1 MTETVT
7 EPPPPSAN
15 GANETPLSEA
25 RIDALAALFPAWDAR
40 WILFEDAS
48 IVAVDKPFGI
58 STHAPDDRHRDDVV
72 TRLGAF
78 LRARGGDGYL
88 GIHQRLDR
96 DTSGV
101 LTFSRSKGANPS
113 LAKQFEGR
121 SVEKTYVAV
130 VEGKLALPK
139 DGVLRDVLAP
149 DRDGNVRVVTRG
161 RAPRGQDAVT
171 RVRVLERSG
180 ARMLVEAKPETGRTH
195 QIRAQLAHAGAPIL
209 GDDAYGGAP
218 HDRLLL
224 HAKSLALRHPLSD
237 RPLVFTSPMD
247 AAFTAAMRGEA
258 ASAPTTAED
267 VEHRVRRAAERRYGV
282 FASEPSPSAFRI
294 AHDAA
299 DGLPGVSVD
308 VYGDS
313 LVVHLSDS
321 PIPEDVVLDGVD
333 RLGAARIYVKRRP
346 KHASR
351 IVDARGGSFAPREP
365 VRGAAGPEAFL
376 VHENG
381 LPFEV
386 HLGDGLSTGLFLDQR
401 ENKRRFADLVK
412 QTRGARVLNLFAYT
426 GSFSVV
432 AAAAG
437 AAHTTTVDA
446 SASVCAWARR
456 NLARVDAREPEHVV
470 VEADCFQYL
479 ALAAKK
485 RQSFDAVVLDP
496 PSFSTT
502 KSSRFSADGDY
513 KKLAALALKVVA
525 PGGFLLACTN
535 HRGIV
540 LAKFRRF
547 LHEAARDAGVTV
559 AQMKDLPPPV
569 DFPPAPGSGSHLK
582 SVLVRLAAEP

>member
-1 MTETVT
+1 MTDHEL
-7 EPPPPSAN
+7 PR
-15 GANETPLSEA
+15 A
-25 RIDALAALFPAWDAR
+25 RIEALAALFPAWDAR
-40 WILFEDAS
+40 WILFEDES
-48 IVAVDKPFGI
+48 IIAVDKPEGI

-78 LRARGGDGYL
+78 LKARGGDGYL

-101 LTFSRSKGANPS
+101 LTFSRSKRANPS

-121 SVEKTYVAV
+121 SVDKTYVAV
-130 VEGKLALPK
+130 VEGKLTLPK
-139 DGVLRDVLAP
+139 DGVLRDTLVP
-149 DRDGNVRVVTRG
+149 DRDGNVRVVQR
-161 RAPRGQDAVT
+161 PSPKVRGQQAIT
-171 RVRVLERSG
+171 RVRVLERQGS
-180 ARMLVEAKPETGRTH
+180 RSLVEAKPETGRTH

-209 GDDAYGGAP
+209 GDAAYGGAP
-218 HDRLLL
+218 HGRLML
-224 HAKSLALRHPLSD
+224 HAKQLELRHPISD
-237 RPLVFTSPMD
+237 HPLVFTSPVD
-247 AAFTAAMRGEA
+247 AMFTAALRPPRGDDVDA
-258 ASAPTTAED
+258 APSTIDA
-267 VEHRVRRAAERRYGV
+267 VEHLVRRAAERRYGV
-282 FASEPSPSAFRI
+282 FASEPAPHAFRV
-294 AHDAA
+294 AHDVA
-299 DGLPGVSVD
+299 DGLPGVSID
-308 VYGDS
+308 VYGDA

-321 PIPEDVVLDGVD
+321 PIPEDVVFDAAG
-333 RLGAARIYVKRRP
+333 RLGAQRIYVKRRP

-351 IVDARGGSFAPREP
+351 IVDARGGAFAPREP
-365 VRGAAGPEAFL
+365 VRGEPGPDAFL
-376 VHENG
+376 VEENG

-386 HLGDGLSTGLFLDQR
+386 RLGDGLSTGLFLDQR
-401 ENKRRFADLVK
+401 ENKRRFSELLRTMK
-412 QTRGARVLNLFAYT
+412 GPRVLNLFAYT

-437 AAHTTTVDA
+437 AASTTTVDA

-456 NLARVDAREPEHVV
+456 NLERVDAREPDHVV

-485 RQSFDAVVLDP
+485 RQTFDAVVLDP

-502 KSSRFSADGDY
+502 KTSRFSADGDY

-525 PGGFLLACTN
+525 PGGVLLACTN

-540 LAKFRRF
+540 VAKFRRF
-547 LHEAARDAGVTV
+547 LHEAAREAGVEV

-582 SVLVRLAAEP
+582 SVLVRVAADP